1 MPPLPPTKHG
11 RIWMGEQI
19 FLGKCMD
26 GYFTWGPMIGE
37 GGGELMFKRFQRSR
51 QVSFPL
57 IDPDLDYWYIIWKFN
72 TTNKELNLKIT
83 VCRLCLWGWKYHV
96 KPLFFLK
103 KMFSGNPF
111 CDVLIRFTHLYARL
125 REKWVKALHLE
136 SEGSSPKPRF
146 PVTLRWNKYQ
156 TEWLTS
162 G

>member
-1 MPPLPPTKHG
+1 MPSLPPIKYG
-11 RIWMGEQI
+11 RIWMAEQN
-19 FLGKCMD
+19 FFGKFMG

-37 GGGELMFKRFQRSR
+37 GGGELMVKRFQRSR

-111 CDVLIRFTHLYARL
+111 CDVLIRFTYLYARL

-136 SEGSSPKPRF
+136 SF
-146 PVTLRWNKYQ
+146 PVTWRWNKYQ

>member
-1 MPPLPPTKHG
+1 MAEQNFFGKF
-11 RIWMGEQI
+11 MG
-19 FLGKCMD
+19 

-37 GGGELMFKRFQRSR
+37 GGGELMVKRFQRSR

-72 TTNKELNLKIT
+72 TTNKKLNLKIT
-83 VCRLCLWGWKYHV
+83 VCKLCLWGWKYHV
-96 KPLFFLK
+96 KPLFFFK
-103 KMFSGNPF
+103 KMFSGNLF
-111 CDVLIRFTHLYARL
+111 CDVLIRFTYLYARL
-125 REKWVKALHLE
+125 RGKWVKALHSE

-146 PVTLRWNKYQ
+146 PVTLGWNKYQ